1 MKHKKRTNSEKIYRR
16 LSIGLTE
23 KIYNEL
29 YNLANEYD
37 ESIANIIRL
46 VIDKNLCE
54 YLSSVRYIDKEQA
67 DDILK
72 VCLEISDNCRNI
84 LNNVRRI
91 GVNYNQ
97 ELKLKIAKEKYE
109 KIIRGSS
116 DIESIEAMKEYDEKV
131 KEIEQVYF
139 DKNELDKMLSDFEN
153 TAEKMEKA
161 LCLIHP

>member
-1 MKHKKRTNSEKIYRR
+1 MKHKKRTSSQKIYRR

-29 YNLANEYD
+29 YELSSEFG

-67 DDILK
+67 DEILK
-72 VCLEISDNCRNI
+72 VCLEISDSCRNI
-84 LNNVRRI
+84 LNNIRRI

-97 ELKLKIAKEKYE
+97 ELKLKKAENKYHEMIIKYPPYQCIAAK
-109 KIIRGSS
+109 
-116 DIESIEAMKEYDEKV
+116 DEYDKAV
-131 KEIEQVYF
+131 LEIEQTYF
-139 DKNELDKMLSDFEN
+139 KKDELNKLISDFEN
-153 TAEKMEKA
+153 AAEKMEKV
-161 LCLIHP
+161 LCLIRA